1 MVKGKKIL
9 VKVHPQFE
17 QARARDAESGVMF
30 TKDDAVEIGED
41 IWKRL
46 EGKEWTSNDGQTK
59 SLLVEAD
66 SSEFSVEDNEAEDAP
81 WEADIED
88 SVEDGS
94 VLQDTNVEEEE

>member
-46 EGKEWTSNDGQTK
+46 EGKEWT
-59 SLLVEAD
+59 
-66 SSEFSVEDNEAEDAP
+66 
-81 WEADIED
+81 
-88 SVEDGS
+88 
-94 VLQDTNVEEEE
+94 